1 MKGVTVKPPPTDC
14 SARWKTKQI
23 IPSTAASRFWINP
36 GNNAMR
42 VRFLEND
49 PELTGAAQKA
59 RAIEFDRVSSALH
72 SCMRQSGFGAHA
84 RALTEL
90 ADFIKGRIRASPVRG
105 EYSFEVETSIYQ
117 NGAVPP
123 GFDKISSHALY
134 IKGPG
139 VDLKMHIA
147 FNKSV
152 PCYIFCTPEKA
163 DDLKQT
169 SGAINAICDIIGT
182 IKAQPK
188 E

>member
-42 VRFLEND
+42 VRFLKND
-49 PELTGAAQKA
+49 LELTGAAQNKA
-59 RAIEFDRVSSALH
+59 TQEQERVKSALFE
-72 SCMRQSGFGAHA
+72 CMTQSGFGAQEK
-84 RALTEL
+84 ALKDL
-90 ADFIKGRIRASPVRG
+90 ANFIKGRARASTRLG
-105 EYSFEVETSIYQ
+105 EYDFGAKQ
-117 NGAVPP
+117 NNYLDGAVPP
-123 GFDKISSHALY
+123 GSGKISSHALY

-139 VDLKMHIA
+139 IDLTMHIA
-147 FNKSV
+147 FGTL
-152 PCYIFCTPEKA
+152 PHYIFCTPGK
-163 DDLKQT
+163 DDAPMLT
-169 SGAINAICDIIGT
+169 GDAINFLCGIIET